1 MTIAQQIGQRHESVE
16 NAMRLGQF
24 GQLVKCLMLGGA
36 GQFGNAEVAAKS
48 RNVWPEVR
56 KIIESGSWDSKAAQ
70 SSLTLSGGLSDY
82 SLLANSFL
90 DSLSSAT
97 IFDQLL
103 PSMTKVPVV
112 SATIGSI
119 AIGASGFSVS
129 ESSIKPLGRLTFATQ
144 QSITPQKAHCLVAV
158 SKELAR
164 SMDPAALNFVI
175 RQLRLAVS
183 VQTDA
188 AFIST
193 ITSGVSTIT
202 SSGTNA
208 QAIKNDISNML
219 QAMTTGSDS
228 KLFFVTTPLVAKM
241 LTTILSDQSPTFAAV
256 TPLGGTL
263 AGLPLLVSDGVTTGQ
278 LLLIDAGGLAG
289 NIGEL
294 FLQTVE
300 DAFVQQD
307 TAPDSPPTAST
318 IMQSFY
324 SLNQVGIR
332 CERFFVAAKL
342 RSDAVQI
349 IQTTNSYT
357 GGSP

>member
-208 QAIKNDISNML
+208 QAIKNDIPTDDKKGP
-219 QAMTTGSDS
+219 QGSG
-228 KLFFVTTPLVAKM
+228 LCGPFVPL
-241 LTTILSDQSPTFAAV
+241 P
-256 TPLGGTL
+256 
-263 AGLPLLVSDGVTTGQ
+263 
-278 LLLIDAGGLAG
+278 
-289 NIGEL
+289 IGEWRSTFGL
-294 FLQTVE
+294 RNF
-300 DAFVQQD
+300 DA
-307 TAPDSPPTAST
+307 AKCNSPGIIAKPSPPNRPINRLSARE
-318 IMQSFY
+318 IF
-324 SLNQVGIR
+324 
-332 CERFFVAAKL
+332 
-342 RSDAVQI
+342 
-349 IQTTNSYT
+349 
-357 GGSP
+357 